1 VIERAFAA
9 FDYVQ
14 AVIFVLRQVV
24 EQVVSESRKIACN
37 RGNTTRHTFQWRIPP
52 GFIIAGEYSK
62 IASSYKLVVF
72 HREQRAGGIDE
83 VGVIDNLNFIIRMI
97 KHIPALQELVYLIML
112 FVDQLVCKYIGIL
125 FAFPRL
131 NNTSVAEFPIVV
143 DKVTQVWQAMI
154 FAYRTLK
161 KQALTYLSLDS
172 HACLPYFFHD
182 GTRLQNFGPDMC
194 KIAARYEEHNNRHV
208 SILCLE
214 PLVQPIQRLQGKIKT
229 LVFEFIPS

>member
-1 VIERAFAA
+1 TCALPI
-9 FDYVQ
+9 
-14 AVIFVLRQVV
+14 L
-24 EQVVSESRKIACN
+24 
-37 RGNTTRHTFQWRIPP
+37 
-52 GFIIAGEYSK
+52 
-62 IASSYKLVVF
+62 F

-182 GTRLQNFGPDMC
+182 VTRLQNFGPDMC
-194 KIAARYEEHNNRHV
+194 KIAARYEELHNRHF

-214 PLVQPIQRLQGKIKT
+214 PFVQPIKLILGKLIT
-229 LVFEFIPS
+229 PVFVFFPSRCNEIHGLVLFV